1 MRAIDADEAVKI
13 AERSYDMWNMAMAA
27 ADTKREINLV
37 YKRQELCK
45 AVELVVKHCP
55 TIEVEKRGAWV
66 EDICCNDIVMCN
78 ACGNEAYFG
87 LDEGTYVLFDYC
99 PNCGAKMDAE
109 VKQE

>member
-1 MRAIDADEAVKI
+1 MRLVDADEFKEKLGFLQKECEANQNYMTGVIHGAFQCCIEVIDK
-13 AERSYDMWNMAMAA
+13 
-27 ADTKREINLV
+27 
-37 YKRQELCK
+37 Q
-45 AVELVVKHCP
+45 P
-55 TIEVEKRGAWV
+55 TIEPVERGAWV
-66 EDICCNDIVMCN
+66 EDICCNDIVICN